1 MSAETPINT
10 IDFISEKVNNLLK
23 FLEIYFEKVGKTE
36 MSNEI
41 MKNISLMKDCNIRKM
56 FIDTSLKPFWNNET
70 REFNRAGFT
79 NFTQNQQKEFIRSC
93 MMSSS
98 FASMD
103 MDEFTS
109 KMKQPPEVH
118 DKIMDYFEMFCDLQ
132 YPKINIPL

>member
-1 MSAETPINT
+1 MSVENPINT
-10 IDFISEKVNNLLK
+10 IDFISEKVNNLLT
-23 FLEIYFEKVGKTE
+23 FLEKYFEKVGKTE
-36 MSNEI
+36 ISNEI
-41 MKNISLMKDCNIRKM
+41 IKNISLMRDSNIRRM
-56 FIDTSLKPFWNNET
+56 FIDGSLKPFWNNET

-79 NFTQNQQKEFIRSC
+79 QHTEKQQKEFIKSC

-98 FASMD
+98 FATMD
-103 MDEFTS
+103 MDEFTT